1 LQSRDDLSDDLA
13 SHFLAHVAADAA
25 LKPYP
30 LPRRILVG
38 IVAWL
43 VPGAGHLV
51 LGKVGRAAL
60 FFFTIVGSFL
70 LGLALHGRLF
80 WPFITDAPD
89 IVSHFDLISLLW
101 FFSQI
106 GAGLCY
112 LLPYGAGWGT
122 NAQPWAATYEYG
134 NTFMFLAGLLNYLVI
149 HDAFDIG
156 AGRKR

>member
-1 LQSRDDLSDDLA
+1 MQSRDDLSDDLA
-13 SHFLAHVAADAA
+13 AHFRSRVGVAPE

-30 LPRRILVG
+30 LPRRILAV
-38 IVAWL
+38 IAAWL
-43 VPGAGHLV
+43 IPGAGHLL
-51 LGKVGRAAL
+51 LGKFGRAAL
-60 FFFTIVGSFL
+60 FFIAIVGAFL

-80 WPFITDAPD
+80 WPAATDSPD
-89 IVSHFDLISLLW
+89 AASHFDLISLLW

-112 LLPYGAGWGT
+112 LVPYAAGWGT
-122 NAQPWAATYEYG
+122 NPQPWAATYEYG
-134 NTFMFLAGLLNYLVI
+134 NTFMFLAGLLNYLVV